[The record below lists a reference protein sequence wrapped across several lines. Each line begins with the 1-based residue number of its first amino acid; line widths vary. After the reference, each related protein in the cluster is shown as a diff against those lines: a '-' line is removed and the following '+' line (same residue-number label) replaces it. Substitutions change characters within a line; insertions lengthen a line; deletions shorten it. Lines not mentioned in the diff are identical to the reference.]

1 LAVPSEL
8 EARPSQ
14 QLALAGMLTSTVRL
28 QSVYPSRHEVTP
40 QRSLFRHEAIEF
52 QQHHR
57 QWGSVA
63 LLQPLST
70 KVTTWFITTAV
81 ALVVTFLFLG
91 QYARKETVVGYL
103 TPISGTSKIFL
114 PQQGTVKEIYIKEG
128 QEVEKGQPLLAIETS
143 QIAAN
148 GQDVNTTMLATL
160 ESQRNLLMNQIA
172 AEQERTKSEQE
183 RLMALIGGLETQIS
197 QLQAQSELQSERI
210 RVSDGLV
217 SSVTGL
223 RARGYISELEY
234 RQRELA
240 ALEQK
245 QKLNS
250 LNQEVAARQN
260 QLTETRYALQ
270 QLPTV
275 MAQKIQGLR
284 SELSTAEQRIAEING
299 RRAYIIR
306 AATAGRVSM
315 LQATVGQFADPRRL
329 QLEIIPND
337 SILQAELLVPTRAI
351 GFVRPGQKVK
361 IKYEAFP
368 YQNFGTYT
376 GQISNVSQ
384 TIVTGSDASGPIV
397 LKEPAYR
404 VTASLAR
411 PDIDAYGKKIPLQ
424 ADMLLSADIILE
436 QRSLARWFLDP
447 LLSLRM

>member
-1 LAVPSEL
+1 MLKRNSCTEAVYLS
-8 EARPSQ
+8 S
-14 QLALAGMLTSTVRL
+14 
-28 QSVYPSRHEVTP
+28 HEGTP

-57 QWGSVA
+57 QWGEVA

-70 KVTTWFITTAV
+70 KFTTWFITTAV
-81 ALVVTFLFLG
+81 AFVVTFLFLG

-103 TPISGTSKIFL
+103 TPVSGTSKIFL
-114 PQQGTVKEIYIKEG
+114 SQQGTIKEIYIKEG
-128 QEVEKGQPLLAIETS
+128 QEVEKGQPLLAVETS

-148 GQDVNTTMLATL
+148 GQDVNTTMLASL

-172 AEQERTKSEQE
+172 AEQERTKSEQG
-183 RLMALIGGLETQIS
+183 RLTALIGGLETEIS
-197 QLQAQSELQSERI
+197 QLQAQIEIQNERI
-210 RVSDGLV
+210 RVSDELV

-250 LNQEVAARQN
+250 LNQQLAARQS
-260 QLTETRYALQ
+260 QLTDTRYSLQ

-284 SELSTAEQRIAEING
+284 SELSATEQRIAEING

-306 AATAGRVSM
+306 AGTVGRVST

-329 QLEIIPND
+329 QVEIVPND
-337 SILQAELLVPTRAI
+337 SVLQAELFVPTRAI

-361 IKYEAFP
+361 MKYEAFP
-368 YQNFGTYT
+368 YQKFGTYT
-376 GQISNVSQ
+376 GQIIKVSH
-384 TIVTGSDASGPIV
+384 TIVTSADASGPIT
-397 LKEPAYR
+397 LREPVYR
-404 VTASLAR
+404 VTAALER
-411 PDIDAYGKKIPLQ
+411 TDIDAYGEKIPLQ

-436 QRSLARWFLDP
+436 QRSLVSWLLDP
-447 LLSLRM
+447 LLSVRM

>member
-1 LAVPSEL
+1 MLKSKSCTEAVYLS
-8 EARPSQ
+8 S
-14 QLALAGMLTSTVRL
+14 
-28 QSVYPSRHEVTP
+28 HEGTP

-57 QWGSVA
+57 QWGEVA

-81 ALVVTFLFLG
+81 AFVVTFLFLG

-103 TPISGTSKIFL
+103 TPVSGTSKIFL
-114 PQQGTVKEIYIKEG
+114 SQQGTIKEIYIKEG
-128 QEVEKGQPLLAIETS
+128 QEVEKGQPLLAVETS

-148 GQDVNTTMLATL
+148 GQDVNTTMLASL

-172 AEQERTKSEQE
+172 AEQERTKSEQG
-183 RLMALIGGLETQIS
+183 RLTAVIGGLETEIS
-197 QLQAQSELQSERI
+197 QLQAQIEIQNERI

-217 SSVTGL
+217 ASVTGL

-250 LNQEVAARQN
+250 LNQELAARQN
-260 QLTETRYALQ
+260 QLTETRYSLQ

-275 MAQKIQGLR
+275 MAQKIQSLR
-284 SELSTAEQRIAEING
+284 SELSMTEQRIAEING

-329 QLEIIPND
+329 QVEIIPND
-337 SILQAELLVPTRAI
+337 SVLQAELLVPTRAI
-351 GFVRPGQKVK
+351 GFVRAGQKVK

-376 GQISNVSQ
+376 GQIIKVSQ
-384 TIVTGSDASGPIV
+384 TIVTSSDASGPIA

-404 VTASLAR
+404 VTASLER
-411 PDIDAYGKKIPLQ
+411 PDIDAYGTKIPLH

-447 LLSLRM
+447 LLSVRM